1 MASNEAPK
9 KSGNFVLTTEALIEA
24 LPKFHLSTQAVHADD
39 FMTSLR
45 WRMTTYASLSSRGVD
60 FASPRYPDL
69 IYRLSRLQL

>member
-39 FMTSLR
+39 FSLR
-45 WRMTTYASLSSRGVD
+45 DRSQDIEDMKAD
-60 FASPRYPDL
+60 FTQAFEAVLAEDS
-69 IYRLSRLQL
+69 